1 MPKIVARRSA
11 SINLVIYNKIFRA
24 LFVDRGGT
32 LIPWMG
38 DPNQPIDR
46 YDGRATIHN
55 LEPFEACKNNLEPKD
70 YLTAEEVS
78 YLMI

>member
-1 MPKIVARRSA
+1 MGQKIVIAQ
-11 SINLVIYNKIFRA
+11 IFFYIRA
-24 LFVDRGGT
+24 LFVDHGGA

-55 LEPFEACKNNLEPKD
+55 LKPFESLKDNLEPKD
-70 YLTAEEVS
+70 YLTEEEV
-78 YLMI
+78 YNLTLIL